1 MSTEQQPSPS
11 SERGNRHLSW
21 DACRNVRDVG
31 GYETDD
37 GGRTRW
43 RALLRSDNL
52 CRLTPE
58 GRDALVEYGVR
69 TIIDLRSP
77 SELAAE
83 VHPFALPTPHGP
95 ITYLNLPFVD
105 ESVVAATSAA
115 EAAETSAESYCVL
128 LEWFKPQLKTILSY
142 IAEAAPGGVLVH
154 CHAGKDRTGIIVALL
169 LTLAGVP
176 RETIAADYA
185 LSDSY
190 LQPLYAEIL
199 DAVPEDQREALAHR
213 LSARPET
220 MREVLSYLDRTYGGV
235 REYLLACGVSE
246 SNVSRLRERLR
257 A

>member
-1 MSTEQQPSPS
+1 MSTEEQN
-11 SERGNRHLSW
+11 NRHLSW

-31 GYETDD
+31 GYETAD
-37 GGRTRW
+37 GGQTRW

-52 CRLTPE
+52 CRLTPA
-58 GRDALVEYGVR
+58 GRAALVEYGVR
-69 TIIDLRSP
+69 TIVDLRSS

-83 VHPFALPTPHGP
+83 AHPFALPAPHGP

-128 LEWFKPQLKTILSY
+128 LEWFKPQLRTILSY

-199 DAVPEDQREALAHR
+199 DAVREDQREALARR

-220 MREVLSYLDRTYGGV
+220 MHEVLSYLDRGYGGA

-246 SNVSRLRERLR
+246 SDVARLRERLR